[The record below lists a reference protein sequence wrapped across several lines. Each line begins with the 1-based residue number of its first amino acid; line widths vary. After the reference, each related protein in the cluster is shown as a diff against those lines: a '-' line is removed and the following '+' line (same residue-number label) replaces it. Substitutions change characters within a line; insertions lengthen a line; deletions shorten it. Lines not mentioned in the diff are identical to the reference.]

1 MANETTP
8 YVQVCPGCGLTVVIR
23 VPAEHLIHIMTG
35 TRKVRDYWPE
45 ATEEDLRVIDTG
57 LCGDCYEEASQAME
71 DLIQGDL
78 ND

>member
-1 MANETTP
+1 MANKTTP
-8 YVQVCPGCGLTVVIR
+8 YVRVCPGCGLTVFVR
-23 VPAEHLIHIMTG
+23 VPSQHFTKILAAIG
-35 TRKVRDYWPE
+35 KVRDYWPE

-78 ND
+78 SD